1 MKIGMR
7 TPSLKKSLKARTTG
21 RLKRA
26 VKKTYNPLYG
36 KKGMGLAT
44 DPKKAIYNK
53 VYEKVT
59 VDSLENLKTNKI
71 NKKTNNEEK
80 ELLINIQKQLNLTN
94 QQNKPKQKK
103 YPTKEEL
110 LNTIPK
116 EKQVNYFDKEA
127 HCCICNK
134 DLGIKTLRSRWQLI
148 DGWLCN
154 DCFKLAGGL
163 NLTRRGD
170 TVDTIKER
178 IKDNSEQ

>member
-1 MKIGMR
+1 MKMGIR
-7 TPSLKKSLKARTTG
+7 TPNLKKSLKARTTG
-21 RLKRA
+21 RVKRA

-36 KKGMGLAT
+36 KKGMGLAI

-59 VDSLENLKTNKI
+59 VDSLEVLKTN
-71 NKKTNNEEK
+71 KTNNEEK

-94 QQNKPKQKK
+94 QQSKDKQKK

-116 EKQVNYFDKEA
+116 EKQVKYFDKEA

-134 DLGIKTLRSRWQLI
+134 DLGIKTLRSRWRLI

-170 TVDTIKER
+170 TVETIKER
-178 IKDNSEQ
+178 IKDNSK

>member
-1 MKIGMR
+1 MKIGIR